1 MEVTT
6 AETDRT
12 PRSPSARR
20 LPSGAWFVAL
30 AGLWLLWAIVL
41 FGGFLLGSAAG
52 DLTHRMPAWTR
63 MGSSAA
69 LVLAAWAWF
78 VLSQRASTRVRAA
91 DAGARARPAAQATA
105 GGFPLLI
112 ALGMTA
118 GFAGDLILA
127 GFLPGGENVLAGI
140 AAFGLGHVFYI
151 TAILR
156 WAGRR
161 GFGNAR
167 ARWIA
172 FAAWWVVGAAAWYL
186 VVFRGQKATVLHWA
200 ALPYA
205 LLLAGTCG
213 AASGL
218 AAQAKAFVPMAVGAA
233 LFLASDLILAA
244 QLFNGVDFR
253 LIGDVIWLTY
263 GPGQMLIVYANAAV
277 WKVDAAPA

>member
-1 MEVTT
+1 MR
-6 AETDRT
+6 AKTDP
-12 PRSPSARR
+12 PRDTLRW
-20 LPSGAWFVAL
+20 LPRGWWRIVL
-30 AGLWLLWAIVL
+30 IGLWLLWAALL
-41 FGGFLLGSAAG
+41 FGGFLLGSSA
-52 DLTHRMPAWTR
+52 DDPTHRMPTWAR

-78 VLSQRASTRVRAA
+78 VL
-91 DAGARARPAAQATA
+91 ARGRRA
-105 GGFPLLI
+105 GGNGNEGEAGRRGDHDRDRDTRGFALLV

-127 GFLPGGENVLAGI
+127 EFLPGGENVLAGI
-140 AAFGLGHVFYI
+140 AAFGLGHVLYI

-161 GFGNAR
+161 GLDDAR
-167 ARWIA
+167 TRWAA
-172 FAAWWVVGAAAWYL
+172 FAVWWVVGAVAWYL
-186 VVFRGQKATVLHWA
+186 VVFRGQEATALHWA

-213 AASGL
+213 AATGL
-218 AAQAKAFVPMAVGAA
+218 AAQARAFVLMAVGTA

-244 QLFNGVDFR
+244 QLFNDVDFR

-263 GPGQMLIVYANAAV
+263 GPGQMLIVYANSAARRG
-277 WKVDAAPA
+277 A